1 MTHRVVAVT
10 ERPSRLFL
18 RARQL
23 VIEREGLPPAS
34 VPIEDMALLIVDQ
47 PAVSYS
53 HPLLVALAEGK
64 VATLL
69 CGADHLPAALILPLA
84 GHGLLVERQRAQLA
98 APLPLQ
104 KRLWQRMVRAKLLQQ
119 AAVLRRATGGDQGLP
134 ALAARVRSG
143 DPDNLEAQGAQRY
156 WPALFGRDFRRD
168 RAAEDQNLWLNY
180 GYAVL
185 RAAVARAVVAAGLLP
200 SVGVF
205 HHNRADA
212 FALASDLMEPYRPL
226 VDRAVWEC
234 RAAAVARGLDRAAK
248 TRLLAVLNETVA
260 LDGQTLPVTLAIE
273 RSAASLA
280 RAFAERRP
288 ALLLLPGTA
297 AGEEA
302 DAPPR
307 PPAAA

>member
-1 MTHRVVAVT
+1 VTHRIVAVT
-10 ERPSRLFL
+10 ERASRLAL

-23 VIEREGLPPAS
+23 VIEREGLPAAS

-47 PAVSYS
+47 PAVTYT
-53 HPLLVALAEGK
+53 HPLMVALAEAK
-64 VATLL
+64 VATLF
-69 CGADHLPAALILPLA
+69 CGADHLPAALMLPLA

-104 KRLWQRMVRAKLLQQ
+104 KRLWQRMVRVKLLQQ
-119 AAVLRRATGGDQGLP
+119 AATLRRATGTDLGLP
-134 ALAARVRSG
+134 ALAERVRSG

-168 RAAEDQNLWLNY
+168 RAAADQNLWLNY

-200 SVGVF
+200 SIGVF

-212 FALASDLMEPYRPL
+212 FALASDLMESYRPL

-234 RAAAVARGLDRAAK
+234 REAAAMGLDRAAK
-248 TRLLAVLNETVA
+248 TRLLTVLNETVA
-260 LDGQTLPVTLAIE
+260 LDGQGLPVTLAIE

-280 RAFAERRP
+280 RAFAERR
-288 ALLLLPGTA
+288 ASLLLLPGAA

-307 PPAAA
+307 PPPAA